1 MARARN
7 IKPSFFT
14 NEVLGTLDPFVAITF
29 VGLWCLADRTGRM
42 EDRPLRIK
50 AELFPYR
57 EGLDVNGY
65 LTVLERNGFI
75 DRYEVNGQKYIQV
88 LKFEKHQSP
97 HHTEK
102 AKDYPENPSVN
113 GDNGE
118 VTVKQQNEQCEIT
131 VPKRSDSLIP
141 DSLIPDSKKNTA
153 QDEPAIPTRKKKI
166 EKTGLPEDFGISER
180 VRDWAAEK
188 RFDRLDEHLDAFR
201 RKATAKAYTY
211 ASWDDAFME
220 AIREDWAKL
229 RAVQRS
235 IYSAPDPAATVPS
248 RQGVDPALAK
258 AIKDSLSGAKPSAE
272 IRERMAKL
280 TGTRA

>member
-14 NEVLGTLDPFVAITF
+14 NEVLGTLDPIVSITF

-65 LTVLERNGFI
+65 LTVLEQSGFI
-75 DRYEVNGQKYIQV
+75 DRYEVDGQRYIQV

-102 AKDYPENPSVN
+102 PKGYPGKPASN
-113 GDNGE
+113 GDSGYL
-118 VTVKQQNEQCEIT
+118 TVKQPDENVKEKVT
-131 VPKRSDSLIP
+131 KRSDSLIP
-141 DSLIPDSKKNTA
+141 DSGFTDSLIQKPAAKAPAQKKVN
-153 QDEPAIPTRKKKI
+153 RKI
-166 EKTGLPEDFGISER
+166 LMPENFGISER
-180 VRDWAAEK
+180 VRQWADK
-188 RFDRLDEHLDAFR
+188 NGFDRLDEHLESLK
-201 RKATAKAYTY
+201 RKSAANGYKKI
-211 ASWDDAFME
+211 SWDDFFME

-229 RAVQRS
+229 RMGRNQQPQQKTFAERDREAGWARWEEQTGR
-235 IYSAPDPAATVPS
+235 IHPD
-248 RQGVDPALAK
+248 RQK
-258 AIKDSLSGAKPSAE
+258 AQGHVIDVNPTFLE
-272 IRERMAKL
+272 IEQ
-280 TGTRA
+280 